1 MKPASVSDS
10 LEAVAATTLQKALCL
25 VSRYSAPAWD
35 TNVCVS
41 IDIECCISW
50 CIAVGKWP
58 YLSILMS
65 ITERR
70 NWIEKLFPLITQAF
84 NRKEVDE
91 VGNIFVAVF
100 YKRFPAGCGTV
111 IHSMH
116 ERNATANHRRGVPEM
131 RQPAPIA
138 DNTKKKQEE
147 NKKKKT
153 LRTKKKQELK
163 KDRERGEE

>member
-1 MKPASVSDS
+1 MVD
-10 LEAVAATTLQKALCL
+10 
-25 VSRYSAPAWD
+25 
-35 TNVCVS
+35 
-41 IDIECCISW
+41 
-50 CIAVGKWP
+50 
-58 YLSILMS
+58 
-65 ITERR
+65 ERR
-70 NWIEKLFPLITQAF
+70 EWGEGRRSKGREVSGSTCQSLCRLLSGYWAF

-138 DNTKKKQEE
+138 DNRKKKQEE
-147 NKKKKT
+147 NKKN
-153 LRTKKKQELK
+153 KKKEEHKRKDK
-163 KDRERGEE
+163 KESNMREKGEEMQEEGE